1 MPNIKDV
8 ASKANVSIST
18 VSRVINNTYGVSEK
32 TKLKVMEAVKSLN
45 FTPNE
50 IARNFQRGDT
60 KIVAIIV
67 PFINHMF
74 YSEFCYYA
82 EKQLDRLGL

>member
-1 MPNIKDV
+1 
-8 ASKANVSIST
+8 
-18 VSRVINNTYGVSEK
+18 
-32 TKLKVMEAVKSLN
+32 MEAVKSLN

-67 PFINHMF
+67 PSINDMF
-74 YSEFCYYA
+74 YSNFVTML
-82 EKQLDRLGL
+82 KSNLID

>member
-8 ASKANVSIST
+8 ANKANVSIST

-67 PFINHMF
+67 PSINDMF
-74 YSEFCYYA
+74 YSEFCY
-82 EKQLDRLGL
+82 

>member
-8 ASKANVSIST
+8 ANKANVSIST

-67 PFINHMF
+67 PSINDMF
-74 YSEFCYYA
+74 YSEFCID
-82 EKQLDRLGL
+82 LTS